1 MLLSIHTTYCDLF
14 SREIICRK
22 NEKMKKNISFSCC
35 NFLSHSGTI
44 SGAVIVLVVLTAG
57 LLTFPTASRALE
69 SCGEENT
76 GEKKIMIAYDS
87 KHGSTI
93 LIVNKMGEVL
103 CEDGFQVDMEF
114 AAKIDDISSYDAVVV
129 GSPIYWATF
138 LPGTILFLS
147 THKDTLGTIPV
158 AVFAVSTYVDPET
171 GLVYEDALVVFINPI
186 LAQFPQFTPLD
197 PIGLIPG
204 QFSFR
209 ELYPFELLSMRSVP
223 YEEYD
228 YLNLD
233 VAGAWAEEIGEL
245 LQ

>member
-1 MLLSIHTTYCDLF
+1 
-14 SREIICRK
+14 
-22 NEKMKKNISFSCC
+22 MKKNISFSCC

-44 SGAVIVLVVLTAG
+44 SGAVIVLVVLIAG

-69 SCGEENT
+69 SCGDENT
-76 GEKKIMIAYDS
+76 GGKKILIAYDS

-93 LIVNKMGEVL
+93 LMVNKMGEVL
-103 CEDGFQVDMEF
+103 CEDGFQVDMEY
-114 AAKIDDISSYDAVVV
+114 AAKINDISPYDAVIV

-138 LPGTILFLS
+138 LPGTMLFLS

-158 AVFAVSTYVDPET
+158 AVFAASTYVDPAT
-171 GLVYEDALVVFINPI
+171 GLVRDDALVFFVNPI
-186 LAQFPQFTPLD
+186 LVQFPQFIPLD
-197 PIGLIPG
+197 PIGLMPG
-204 QFSFR
+204 QFSYR
-209 ELYPFELLSMRSVP
+209 ELYPFELLSMRASD

-233 VAGAWAEEIGEL
+233 VAGTWAEEIGEL

>member
-1 MLLSIHTTYCDLF
+1 
-14 SREIICRK
+14 
-22 NEKMKKNISFSCC
+22 MKKHSSSSCDTFSIYP
-35 NFLSHSGTI
+35 GAI
-44 SGAVIVLVVLTAG
+44 SGAVIVLVVFIAG
-57 LLTFPTASRALE
+57 LLTFPAASRALE

-76 GEKKIMIAYDS
+76 DGKKILIAYDS

-93 LIVNKMGEVL
+93 LIVNEMGEVL
-103 CEDGFQVDMEF
+103 CEDGFQVDMEY
-114 AAKIDDISSYDAVVV
+114 AAKINDISPYDAVIV

-204 QFSFR
+204 RFSFR

-223 YEEYD
+223 YEESD

-233 VAGAWAEEIGEL
+233 VASAWAEEIGEL